1 MPSVPVL
8 NSHTLGSVYLSKT
21 AGGISSTL
29 GQERGVV
36 VQRVQVLT
44 GETENTKAA
53 PHGVGAFLLSS
64 HGDGGLEALLAT
76 CDTADRTLLE
86 LTIACVS
93 WTIST
98 SGK

>member
-1 MPSVPVL
+1 MSIGCDILLATAEAGNKTLPTMPSVPVL

-44 GETENTKAA
+44 GETENTSAA
-53 PHGVGAFLLSS
+53 PHGGGAFFPSS

-76 CDTADRTLLE
+76 C
-86 LTIACVS
+86 V
-93 WTIST
+93 
-98 SGK
+98 

>member
-44 GETENTKAA
+44 GERVPENTKAA
-53 PHGVGAFLLSS
+53 PHGVGAFFPSS

-76 CDTADRTLLE
+76 C
-86 LTIACVS
+86 V
-93 WTIST
+93 
-98 SGK
+98 